1 MKKSLTSFGSAALVA
16 ALAGVGLLPPATAGA
31 MNTQLAFN
39 VRSLT
44 GGAVNCQGGD
54 TCVEK
59 IGDVAHVTYTVQ
71 TTPLV
76 VSSDRIQTARGTSI
90 FVPAVLENVKLTLT
104 SVPDK
109 AREVAEQSDPR
120 ITTTT
125 PVKPVD
131 QPLPVIEIKRNS
143 EGELESPLNGGL
155 VSSDVTDPELGVWR
169 IPAGT
174 AKAGDAPSYFGYN
187 GPVKNMEL
195 YDEYTFGVNEPGV
208 YTIKVEGDVTVQSE
222 LTVLP
227 IRATNKLW
235 KCSQE
240 GGGPG
245 SWEEGCQPLTDYD
258 WGQMDELP
266 KYSLTDAATNN
277 FLAGHHTPAGLTGST
292 QCIVTG
298 ESGRADLIGTDTGES
313 QAVHNLYSQVFA
325 LRYNPAVTYYLS
337 GVNEDGCDQAAAV
350 VKICAKPA
358 PEDKKPGAPDA
369 SGEDAPIIP
378 GAKPTAPGTP
388 GTQPTAPETPGTEPT
403 APGTPGTRPTAPGTQ
418 PTTPE
423 APDSGTPGAPGTQ
436 PTTPGAPD
444 NSETPGDPAPSTP
457 GSGTPTTP
465 STPRATPTAPGTT
478 STTPSTPST
487 TPSTPSNQTPGTP
500 GTPGTPEA
508 PSTPAGTPAT
518 ENPDTNPSNGPQVT
532 KKRTQP
538 QLQRTGS
545 SAAFGLAAAAALLL
559 VGIPVVTRSRA
570 KRTA

>member
-1 MKKSLTSFGSAALVA
+1 MRNNRILV
-16 ALAGVGLLPPATAGA
+16 LRRRHP
-31 MNTQLAFN
+31 
-39 VRSLT
+39 
-44 GGAVNCQGGD
+44 
-54 TCVEK
+54 
-59 IGDVAHVTYTVQ
+59 
-71 TTPLV
+71 
-76 VSSDRIQTARGTSI
+76 SSPWIS
-90 FVPAVLENVKLTLT
+90 
-104 SVPDK
+104 
-109 AREVAEQSDPR
+109 
-120 ITTTT
+120 
-125 PVKPVD
+125 
-131 QPLPVIEIKRNS
+131 PLPVIEIKRNS

-266 KYSLTDAATNN
+266 KYSLTDAATNT

-350 VKICAKPA
+350 VKVCAKPA

-403 APGTPGTRPTAPGTQ
+403 VPGAPGTEPTDPGTE

-423 APDSGTPGAPGTQ
+423 MPDSGTPGTPDTQ
-436 PTTPGAPD
+436 PTTPGTPD
-444 NSETPGDPAPSTP
+444 NSETPGDPAPSSP
-457 GSGTPTTP
+457 GSDTPTTP
-465 STPRATPTAPGTT
+465 STPSAPSVTPTAPGTT
-478 STTPSTPST
+478 PTAPGTPSTPG
-487 TPSTPSNQTPGTP
+487 NQTPGTP
-500 GTPGTPEA
+500 GTSGTPEA
-508 PSTPAGTPAT
+508 PGTPASTPATD
-518 ENPDTNPSNGPQVT
+518 NPSTNPSDGPQLT

-538 QLQRTGS
+538 QLQRTGA
-545 SAAFGLAAAAALLL
+545 SAVFGLAAAATLLL

-570 KRTA
+570 KHTA

>member
-16 ALAGVGLLPPATAGA
+16 ALAGVGLLLPATAGA
-31 MNTQLAFN
+31 TNTQLTFN

-44 GGAVNCQGGD
+44 GGAVNCQGED
-54 TCVEK
+54 TCVDK

-109 AREVAEQSDPR
+109 AWEVAEQSDPR

-131 QPLPVIEIKRNS
+131 QPLPVIEVKRNS

-155 VSSDVTDPELGVWR
+155 VSSDVTNPELGVWR

-245 SWEEGCQPLTDYD
+245 SWDEGCQPLTDYD

-350 VKICAKPA
+350 VKVCAKPA

-388 GTQPTAPETPGTEPT
+388 GTQPTAPGTEPT
-403 APGTPGTRPTAPGTQ
+403 
-418 PTTPE
+418 TPE
-423 APDSGTPGAPGTQ
+423 TPDSGTPGTPGTQ

-444 NSETPGDPAPSTP
+444 NSETPGDHAPSTP
-457 GSGTPTTP
+457 DGDTPTTP
-465 STPRATPTAPGTT
+465 GTPSTPGIPSESPTVPSTPGDQ
-478 STTPSTPST
+478 PSTPST
-487 TPSTPSNQTPGTP
+487 TPTTPGNQTPETP
-500 GTPGTPEA
+500 GTSGTPEA
-508 PSTPAGTPAT
+508 PGTPAGTPAT
-518 ENPDTNPSNGPQVT
+518 ENPGTNPSEGPQLT

-538 QLQRTGS
+538 QLQRTGA
-545 SAAFGLAAAAALLL
+545 SAAFGLAAAAVLLL